1 MKIYI
6 NNFNLNILNIL
17 INNNIFIS
25 YLIKDTENYIELF
38 TDSGIYQINNKA
50 IYLLEPIDKEI
61 CKYNNYYKNLS
72 LIVDPSYF
80 KKQLTYC
87 INGDNHFSRQ
97 IKREFYKINSNTKIK
112 LVIESC
118 LIDNKYNPN
127 DIYFECEN
135 EIIIN
140 DLFIKQELIE
150 FLSILN

>member
-1 MKIYI
+1 M
-6 NNFNLNILNIL
+6 
-17 INNNIFIS
+17 
-25 YLIKDTENYIELF
+25 
-38 TDSGIYQINNKA
+38 
-50 IYLLEPIDKEI
+50 LEPIDKEI
-61 CKYNNYYKNLS
+61 CKYNNYYNNLS

-80 KKQLTYC
+80 KKELTSC
-87 INGDNHFSRQ
+87 VNGGNHHSKQ

-118 LIDNKYNPN
+118 LVNNKYHSY

-135 EIIIN
+135 EISIN